1 MESKAEQS
9 LDFLSTKEIFD
20 GIENYLARLP
30 KNKPRV
36 PVLYIGNYQSVQ
48 KLQIIELNKITMLF
62 GPNSVGKSVV
72 VDALKDLANA
82 LTGGD
87 VDVSR
92 LNWGMLSM
100 EHDLPEYG
108 GDRMVIGMGG
118 IPAEWE
124 LVRLDYD
131 ELTHLNSNILDQ
143 QWRNDIPLVYEGL
156 QNVWDVALLWDS
168 DGTIRCS
175 GFWQDNKQQARFYS
189 GGSQGTPENRYAPI
203 FYGGEALASYIEK
216 LTYNRNDL
224 NQEPFLDEVLDGEPI
239 YDGFNVVATRE
250 KLSGKSIDS
259 NSRYKAVVLGLLN
272 AIIQEPKVRKLVS
285 VLDFPEPHDNYI
297 GTDWY
302 SLFTKLDVFFVERVL
317 RDCDAED
324 IELDSIRKFYRFQ
337 KLCDIADNKVGRK
350 FSKYHFENTYGDFWD
365 LNMIPGE
372 RSYNEYLLP
381 EEEAFV
387 QYFLL
392 LQSTMLARSIK
403 QIACLGPLREI
414 PKKEAL
420 YFGPIA
426 VGLEELSSAHYR
438 LFPDDQPNVRHCDFS
453 SFKNYTQQ
461 HTNDGLAYWYYLAQD
476 CVRSFSLD
484 EESKDPLLSE
494 VNRWLNEKFNTGF
507 TISAAKNI
515 QLRTESLQF
524 PLSQSLTSYV
534 DDREYDI
541 SVQLSLHSEKFD
553 QEVYPNDVGVGVS
566 QFIPVLIAILKEPK
580 LFIEQPELHLHPAL
594 QLVISDLI
602 ISRINKFRAGDFVI
616 TETHSEHIV
625 LRLLRRIREYSE
637 DKIKNKELRIS
648 SNEVSVYYV
657 MATNKGTVFKKIRVS
672 DDGDF
677 IDRWPSGFFNERDEE
692 LF

>member
-1 MESKAEQS
+1 MYHREER
-9 LDFLSTKEIFD
+9 
-20 GIENYLARLP
+20 N
-30 KNKPRV
+30 
-36 PVLYIGNYQSVQ
+36 Q
-48 KLQIIELNKITMLF
+48 K
-62 GPNSVGKSVV
+62 
-72 VDALKDLANA
+72 
-82 LTGGD
+82 
-87 VDVSR
+87 
-92 LNWGMLSM
+92 
-100 EHDLPEYG
+100 
-108 GDRMVIGMGG
+108 
-118 IPAEWE
+118 
-124 LVRLDYD
+124 
-131 ELTHLNSNILDQ
+131 
-143 QWRNDIPLVYEGL
+143 
-156 QNVWDVALLWDS
+156 
-168 DGTIRCS
+168 
-175 GFWQDNKQQARFYS
+175 
-189 GGSQGTPENRYAPI
+189 
-203 FYGGEALASYIEK
+203 
-216 LTYNRNDL
+216 
-224 NQEPFLDEVLDGEPI
+224 PFLDEVPDDDPI
-239 YDGFNVVATRE
+239 YDGFNVVAQHE
-250 KLSGKSIDS
+250 KDIEQNPRY
-259 NSRYKAVVLGLLN
+259 NSVLQALLN
-272 AIIQEPKVRKLVS
+272 DVAQELKVQKLVS
-285 VLDFPEPHDNYI
+285 ILDFPHSDYPKQGDKFSRCIDPRHFVWQLSWLLEDNDPEY
-297 GTDWY
+297 
-302 SLFTKLDVFFVERVL
+302 
-317 RDCDAED
+317 
-324 IELDSIRKFYRFQ
+324 IELGSIRKFKRFD
-337 KLCDIADNKVGRK
+337 KLCQVVNSTRLSK
-350 FSKYHFENTYGDFWD
+350 FSQYHFTNNYGDFEY

-426 VGLEELSSAHYR
+426 VGLEELSRAHYR

-461 HTNDGLAYWYYLAQD
+461 HTNDGLAYWHYLAQD
-476 CVRSFSLD
+476 CALSFSLY
-484 EESKDPLLSE
+484 EESKDPLLRE
-494 VNRWLNEKFNTGF
+494 VNRWLNEKFNTGY

-515 QLRTESLQF
+515 QLRTKSLQF

-553 QEVYPNDVGVGVS
+553 QEVYPNDVGVGIS
-566 QFIPVLIAILKEPK
+566 QLIPVLIAILKEPK

-594 QLVISDLI
+594 QLVIADLI
-602 ISRINKFRAGDFVI
+602 ISRINKFRASDFVI

-637 DKIKNKELRIS
+637 DQIKNKELRIS
-648 SNEVSVYYV
+648 SDEVSVYYV